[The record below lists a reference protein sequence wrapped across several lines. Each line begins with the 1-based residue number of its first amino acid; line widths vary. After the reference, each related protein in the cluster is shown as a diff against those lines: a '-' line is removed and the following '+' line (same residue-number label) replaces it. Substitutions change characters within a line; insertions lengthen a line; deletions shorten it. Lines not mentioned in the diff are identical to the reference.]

1 MDKEILNKAQQWLD
15 GNYDEKTKKEIRH
28 LINTNDPELENAF
41 YQNLEFGT
49 GGLRGVI
56 GVGTNKMN
64 IYTVGMATQGFAN
77 YIKTVH
83 PIFNNHIW
91 NHLENVTTVFFVYII

>member
-1 MDKEILNKAQQWLD
+1 MDQKIIDKAKQWLT
-15 GNYDEKTKKEIRH
+15 GNYDEKTKKEVQY
-28 LINTNDPELENAF
+28 LLDNNYKELENAF

-77 YIKTVH
+77 YIKKAF
-83 PIFNNHIW
+83 PNQHIKVAVI
-91 NHLENVTTVFFVYII
+91 HD